1 MVNHI
6 NYDETWK
13 NVMRMLIHRCLG
25 NETKGLTIVIVSLIN
40 ILIFPAGT
48 GFAAD
53 IRSLIEFRDKGTI
66 DWTQGV
72 VSARG
77 VGDPTT
83 YGYNKKFEEP
93 RRQALTEAMN
103 KARHNLL
110 ETIVGIRINAQY
122 RVIDVVENY
131 PSMMSQ
137 LRDMTYQAPEVE
149 SLRRYLYDGSV
160 EVWSQLKLSGGF
172 GQLILPPE
180 IRQIES
186 IKQVM
191 PGKNSVQQRT
201 SSRSTEIYTGMVVD
215 ARGIQA
221 VPVIAPRILDENME
235 EVFGPNYASREFAV
249 QHGMVSYE
257 ANIWQAKFDLR
268 VSDNPIIVKALKA
281 TWPDRS
287 DFIIS
292 NSDAAKLRSASEHLL
307 FLRECRVIIVLD
319 PM

>member
-25 NETKGLTIVIVSLIN
+25 DETKGLTIVIVSLII
-40 ILIFPAGT
+40 ILIVTAGT
-48 GFAAD
+48 GSAAD

-83 YGYNKKFEEP
+83 YGYNKKSEGL
-93 RRQALTEAMN
+93 RRQVLAEAMN

-110 ETIVGIRINAQY
+110 ETIVGIRINAEY

-137 LRDMTYQAPEVE
+137 LRDMTYQAPEVD

-160 EVWSQLKLSGGF
+160 EVWSQLKLNGGF

-191 PGKNSVQQRT
+191 PGKNSVQRRT
-201 SSRSTEIYTGMVVD
+201 NSRSTEIYTGMVVD

-221 VPVIAPRILDENME
+221 IPVIAPRILDENLE
-235 EVFGPNYASREFAV
+235 EVFGPTYASREFAV

-319 PM
+319 PR